1 MKLQSHEVVTNSV
14 EDQELWPRQCH
25 CSVLGLYNM
34 EASLLGEKNKRSP
47 RSDKGFPGSS
57 DGKESACNVGDPGL
71 ISGSGRSPE
80 EGNGNN
86 SSILVW
92 RILWTEEPGKLQSR
106 VAKSPTR
113 LSD

>member
-1 MKLQSHEVVTNSV
+1 MANSV

-71 ISGSGRSPE
+71 ISGSGRSPG
-80 EGNGNN
+80 EGNGN
-86 SSILVW
+86 
-92 RILWTEEPGKLQSR
+92 TLQYSCVENPVDR
-106 VAKSPTR
+106 GAW
-113 LSD
+113 